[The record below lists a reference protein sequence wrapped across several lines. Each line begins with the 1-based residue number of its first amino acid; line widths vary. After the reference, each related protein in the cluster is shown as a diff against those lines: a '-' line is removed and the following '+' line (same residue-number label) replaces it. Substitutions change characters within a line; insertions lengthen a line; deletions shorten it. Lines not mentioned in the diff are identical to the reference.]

1 MKKLLLVLASLAM
14 IIGLCACGGGG
25 GLFAKPTP
33 TPIPEIDPA
42 TLITTD
48 DVALNAGYT
57 PVIEESGTSRNG
69 NVATVLYR
77 SEPIGQNDTVTCK
90 VTQFTDAIDYQ
101 MLVDQDEQEK

>member
-48 DVALNAGYT
+48 DVALNAG
-57 PVIEESGTSRNG
+57 IHLLLRNQ
-69 NVATVLYR
+69 VQAVTVMLR
-77 SEPIGQNDTVTCK
+77 QC
-90 VTQFTDAIDYQ
+90 FTEVS
-101 MLVDQDEQEK
+101 L

>member
-57 PVIEESGTSRNG
+57 PVIEELRHK
-69 NVATVLYR
+69 L
-77 SEPIGQNDTVTCK
+77 
-90 VTQFTDAIDYQ
+90 
-101 MLVDQDEQEK
+101 

>member
-57 PVIEESGTSRNG
+57 PVIE
-69 NVATVLYR
+69 VQAVTVMLR
-77 SEPIGQNDTVTCK
+77 QC
-90 VTQFTDAIDYQ
+90 FTEVS
-101 MLVDQDEQEK
+101 L

>member
-14 IIGLCACGGGG
+14 IIGLCACGGGAADF
-25 GLFAKPTP
+25 LQSRHLHRYLKSTRR
-33 TPIPEIDPA
+33 

-77 SEPIGQNDTVTCK
+77 SEPIGQNDTVTVK
-90 VTQFTDAIDYQ
+90 VTQVHRYY
-101 MLVDQDEQEK
+101 

>member
-48 DVALNAGYT
+48 DVADRKS
-57 PVIEESGTSRNG
+57 V
-69 NVATVLYR
+69 V
-77 SEPIGQNDTVTCK
+77 
-90 VTQFTDAIDYQ
+90 
-101 MLVDQDEQEK
+101 